1 MPVRQRSPSSQ
12 GSAAAASF
20 QPPTTMPQDPTND
33 ASAYRTMRSR
43 NPDGSST
50 VYRVHESVL
59 HGAAGVAPAP
69 APPGRYYG
77 GGGGIPPPPGL
88 APNATYAPY
97 APSSYTPYNGPTSYS
112 HYDGGM
118 HYPQQQQQQRQ
129 QPHVVFVR
137 GDDEADDDWEDEVPD
152 GHNGDGESQLVPFS
166 SSSSSSSS
174 VMSYEPEER
183 TSRRPWCARNSLP
196 CILSGMILAIGFV
209 TGYVF
214 LVEAIV
220 DHSRASRVAALH
232 GTLPPSASSYPNS
245 GLRAMTTP
253 PPSTSRQQ
261 FVPPSAG
268 GQNAP
273 LAQQLDLE
281 PRYYVVDQV
290 LRPLGVG
297 EVPPGAMPG
306 QSSSSSSLASSSSST
321 RPEEGSRSIVAAAG
335 GGGGSGDPSGRVED
349 TATSSLLAPSVGV
362 VRDRDGSDEPV
373 RRNLF

>member
-1 MPVRQRSPSSQ
+1 
-12 GSAAAASF
+12 
-20 QPPTTMPQDPTND
+20 
-33 ASAYRTMRSR
+33 
-43 NPDGSST
+43 
-50 VYRVHESVL
+50 
-59 HGAAGVAPAP
+59 
-69 APPGRYYG
+69 
-77 GGGGIPPPPGL
+77 
-88 APNATYAPY
+88 
-97 APSSYTPYNGPTSYS
+97 
-112 HYDGGM
+112 
-118 HYPQQQQQQRQ
+118 
-129 QPHVVFVR
+129 
-137 GDDEADDDWEDEVPD
+137 
-152 GHNGDGESQLVPFS
+152 
-166 SSSSSSSS
+166 
-174 VMSYEPEER
+174 
-183 TSRRPWCARNSLP
+183 
-196 CILSGMILAIGFV
+196 
-209 TGYVF
+209 
-214 LVEAIV
+214 
-220 DHSRASRVAALH
+220 
-232 GTLPPSASSYPNS
+232 
-245 GLRAMTTP
+245 MTTP

-373 RRNLF
+373 RRKLL